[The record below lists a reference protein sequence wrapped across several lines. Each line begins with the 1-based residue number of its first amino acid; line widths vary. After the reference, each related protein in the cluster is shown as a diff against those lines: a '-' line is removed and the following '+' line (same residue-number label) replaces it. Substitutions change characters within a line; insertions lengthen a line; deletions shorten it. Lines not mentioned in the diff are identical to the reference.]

1 MMSSWKIV
9 SITLLLS
16 LLLILIMLLSLLK
29 GSVAISLT
37 EFIDIFRGN
46 SDGITR
52 SIILDIRV
60 PRILM
65 AGVVGAGLATAGVA
79 FQALLKNPL
88 AEPYILGVSSGSA
101 VGAILALMTG
111 LFSEWFL
118 PLASFSG
125 GLTTILIVY
134 FLGSVNGRL
143 HTTTMLLAGVMVS
156 AFFGAIIMFLLSIA
170 TFQEIGSA
178 LFWLMGDL
186 SAADFKKTIIA
197 FLYCFAGFLFLYRNF
212 RGFNLLS
219 IGEETAQH
227 LGSNVEALKIII
239 FITASLITGISVAF
253 SGLIGFIGL
262 VVPHSARLLFGGDHR
277 ILLPAS
283 ALLGGSFLILSDMIA
298 RTIISPA
305 ELPVGVITAAI
316 GAPLFIYLL
325 KRKVA

>member
-1 MMSSWKIV
+1 MMTSWRVV
-9 SITLLLS
+9 SITVALS
-16 LLLILIMLLSLLK
+16 LVLLIVMLFSLLK
-29 GSVAISLT
+29 GSVAISLG
-37 EFIDIFRGN
+37 EFIDIVQGE
-46 SDGITR
+46 SDGVAR
-52 SIILDIRV
+52 SIIVDIRV
-60 PRILM
+60 PRVLM

-101 VGAILALMTG
+101 FGAILALMTG

-125 GLTTILIVY
+125 GLITILTVY

-143 HTTTMLLAGVMVS
+143 HTATMILAGVMVS
-156 AFFGAIIMFLLSIA
+156 AFFGALIMFLLSIA

-186 SAADFKKTIIA
+186 SAATFKKTIIA
-197 FLYCFAGFLFLYRNF
+197 FLYCMAGFLLLYRNF

-227 LGSNVEALKIII
+227 LGFNVEALKIII
-239 FITASLITGISVAF
+239 FIIASLITGISVAF
-253 SGLIGFIGL
+253 AGLIGFIGL
-262 VVPHSARLLFGGDHR
+262 VVPHSARLLFGGNHR

-298 RTIISPA
+298 RTVISPA

-325 KRKVA
+325 KRNSA